1 VSTPEE
7 WRRRA
12 AEYDRKAKQA
22 TEAGDADEALAMDRA
37 AYTAR
42 QVAEKLEAEAKAGR
56 LPMRDQRGS
65 KKGMVNAARV
75 RISAGA
81 DENPDALVAKAN
93 AAGYTLRSL
102 AEAVKCSHVLL
113 SQARQGKRSI
123 RRQIVDDVERLTGF
137 KATRANWPRIRD

>member
-1 VSTPEE
+1 VSTPDE

-12 AEYDRKAKQA
+12 AEYDRRARAA
-22 TEAGDADEALAMDRA
+22 TEAGDAEEALVMDRA

-42 QVAEKLEAEAKAGR
+42 LVADKLEAEAKAGR
-56 LPMRDQRGS
+56 LPGRDQRGS
-65 KKGMVNAARV
+65 NKGMVNAARV

-81 DENPDALVAKAN
+81 DENPDELVAKAN

-113 SQARQGKRSI
+113 SQARRGTRSI
-123 RRQIVDDVERLTGF
+123 RRQIVDDIERLTGF
-137 KATRANWPRIRD
+137 KATRAHWPRIRD